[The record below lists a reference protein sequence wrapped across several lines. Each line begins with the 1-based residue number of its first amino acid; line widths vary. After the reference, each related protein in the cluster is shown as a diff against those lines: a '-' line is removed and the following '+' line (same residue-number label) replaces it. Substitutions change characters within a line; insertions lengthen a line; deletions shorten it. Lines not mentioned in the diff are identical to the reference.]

1 MPEYLLDMAFAIV
14 FATLKNRGLVVR
26 YEKAFFKLYQALG
39 HALELDLIGGQPVRP
54 SDRSII
60 PHSATE

>member
-1 MPEYLLDMAFAIV
+1 MSDYFLDMAFAIM

-39 HALELDLIGGQPVRP
+39 RALELDLIGGQPVRV
-54 SDRSII
+54 SDGTKV
-60 PHSATE
+60 PHA